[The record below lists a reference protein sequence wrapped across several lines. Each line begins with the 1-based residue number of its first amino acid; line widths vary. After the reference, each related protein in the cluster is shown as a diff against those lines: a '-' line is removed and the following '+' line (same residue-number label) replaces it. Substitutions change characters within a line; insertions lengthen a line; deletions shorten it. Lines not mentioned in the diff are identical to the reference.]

1 MALSLQS
8 SSSEASK
15 SQMMAIHAQ
24 LYCPYSVFVSSNDE
38 VYIADTWNHR
48 IRKIMKNGMITTIA
62 GNGTGGYNGD
72 NQLATNAQLNYPDSV
87 FVSSNDE
94 VNILDSGNHRIRK
107 IMKNGMITTIAGTG
121 IEGYNGDNQ
130 LATNA
135 QLNYPDSVFVSSNDE
150 VYIADTLN
158 HRIRKIMKNGM
169 ITTIAGNG
177 TGGYNGDNQLATNAQ
192 LNYPDSVFVSSNDEV
207 YIADTANHRI
217 RKIMKN
223 GMITTIA
230 GNGTEGYN
238 GDNQL
243 ATNAQLNYPDS
254 VFVSSND
261 EVYIADTANHRIRK
275 IMKNGMITTIA
286 GNGTEGYN
294 GDNQLAT
301 NAQLSFPESVFV
313 SSNDEVYI
321 ADTDNHR
328 IRKIMKNGMIT
339 TIAGNGTEGY
349 NGDNQLATNAQLNYP
364 DSVFVS
370 SNDEVYIADTANHRI
385 RKIMKNGMI
394 TTIAGNGIEG
404 YNGDSPYQPSL
415 SHFSPFISHISKY
428 ERDMIPNTKLI
439 VFQPLFEK
447 LYPHFHSTILKDLN
461 LLSDMSCRELE
472 LIQNV
477 IDFVLYDPDT
487 IVEPIMI
494 SEIIEYLYILGL
506 AHGEFMELKNYL
518 ISILLERHMT
528 SDHVIDTLLM
538 IEQYLTKQPSHSIM
552 TKLKNY
558 CLEFIQIKLRERHF
572 GIIRDPRCIPYY
584 VEILEKCSITKI
596 SPIVLEESTENTI
609 SPNEMIKS
617 LWNDKRTSDIRIK
630 LSHKNDH
637 SFIYGHRTILSSRG
651 KLFEAMFNSG
661 YELED
666 LKYDEKDEILTLIPS
681 TPEDAM
687 NLEYIVKYCYDQL
700 EQIEPKHAISLI
712 LTASANEMSELVS
725 LAFKSIQIDCN
736 NYFEI
741 ANSLDFENDLFSEV
755 IQIMIDFG
763 VNHRNELFKE
773 HSDLDQLPASLSDKL
788 LREFENL

>member
-24 LYCPYSVFVSSNDE
+24 LNFPYGVFVSSNDEVYIADTDNHRIRKIMTNGMITTIAGNGIKGYNGDNQLATNAQLNYPSSVFVSSNDE
-38 VYIADTWNHR
+38 VYIADPANHR

-62 GNGTGGYNGD
+62 GNGTRGYNGD
-72 NQLATNAQLNYPDSV
+72 NQLATNAQLNYPS
-87 FVSSNDE
+87 
-94 VNILDSGNHRIRK
+94 
-107 IMKNGMITTIAGTG
+107 
-121 IEGYNGDNQ
+121 
-130 LATNA
+130 
-135 QLNYPDSVFVSSNDE
+135 SVFVSSNDE
-150 VYIADTLN
+150 VYIAD
-158 HRIRKIMKNGM
+158 
-169 ITTIAGNG
+169 
-177 TGGYNGDNQLATNAQ
+177 
-192 LNYPDSVFVSSNDEV
+192 P
-207 YIADTANHRI
+207 ANHRI

-243 ATNAQLNYPDS
+243 ATNAQLYRPSSVFVSSNDEVYIADNYNNRIRKIMKNGKITTIAGNVIEEYNGYIQVTTKVQVRGPYSVFVSSNDEVYIADNYNHRIRKIMKNGMITTIAGTGIEGYNGDNQLATNAQLYRPYS

-261 EVYIADTANHRIRK
+261 EVYIADTYNNRIRK

-286 GNGTEGYN
+286 GNGT
-294 GDNQLAT
+294 Q
-301 NAQLSFPESVFV
+301 
-313 SSNDEVYI
+313 
-321 ADTDNHR
+321 
-328 IRKIMKNGMIT
+328 
-339 TIAGNGTEGY
+339 
-349 NGDNQLATNAQLNYP
+349 
-364 DSVFVS
+364 
-370 SNDEVYIADTANHRI
+370 
-385 RKIMKNGMI
+385 
-394 TTIAGNGIEG
+394 G
-404 YNGDSPYQPSL
+404 YNGDSPYQRPL
-415 SHFSPFISHISKY
+415 SYFSPFISHISKY

-506 AHGEFMELKNYL
+506 AHGEFMELKNYF
-518 ISILLERHMT
+518 ISILLEKHMT

-558 CLEFIQIKLRERHF
+558 CLEFVQIKLRE
-572 GIIRDPRCIPYY
+572 GLNIMTDPRLIPYN

-630 LSHKNDH
+630 LSHKNDN

-700 EQIEPKHAISLI
+700 EQIEPEHAISLI

-725 LAFKSIQIDCN
+725 LAFKSIQIDSN

-763 VNHRNELFKE
+763 VNHRHELFKE
-773 HSDLDQLPASLSDKL
+773 NSDLDQLPASLSLKL

>member
-1 MALSLQS
+1 MALSLQ

-15 SQMMAIHAQ
+15 SQMMMAIHAQ
-24 LYCPYSVFVSSNDE
+24 LQTPFGVFVSSNDE
-38 VYIADTWNHR
+38 VYIADRGNHR

-62 GNGTGGYNGD
+62 GNGTPGYNGD
-72 NQLATNAQLNYPDSV
+72 NQLATNAQLKHP
-87 FVSSNDE
+87 
-94 VNILDSGNHRIRK
+94 
-107 IMKNGMITTIAGTG
+107 T
-121 IEGYNGDNQ
+121 
-130 LATNA
+130 
-135 QLNYPDSVFVSSNDE
+135 SVFVSSNDE
-150 VYIADTLN
+150 VYIADTVN

-177 TGGYNGDNQLATNAQ
+177 TQ
-192 LNYPDSVFVSSNDEV
+192 
-207 YIADTANHRI
+207 
-217 RKIMKN
+217 
-223 GMITTIA
+223 
-230 GNGTEGYN
+230 
-238 GDNQL
+238 
-243 ATNAQLNYPDS
+243 
-254 VFVSSND
+254 
-261 EVYIADTANHRIRK
+261 
-275 IMKNGMITTIA
+275 
-286 GNGTEGYN
+286 
-294 GDNQLAT
+294 
-301 NAQLSFPESVFV
+301 
-313 SSNDEVYI
+313 
-321 ADTDNHR
+321 
-328 IRKIMKNGMIT
+328 
-339 TIAGNGTEGY
+339 
-349 NGDNQLATNAQLNYP
+349 
-364 DSVFVS
+364 
-370 SNDEVYIADTANHRI
+370 
-385 RKIMKNGMI
+385 
-394 TTIAGNGIEG
+394 G
-404 YNGDSPYQPSL
+404 YNGDSPYQPPL
-415 SHFSPFISHISKY
+415 SYFSPFISHISKY

-447 LYPHFHSTILKDLN
+447 LCPHFHSTILKDLN

-506 AHGEFMELKNYL
+506 AHCEFMELKNYL
-518 ISILLERHMT
+518 ISILLEKHMT
-528 SDHVIDTLLM
+528 SDHVNDTLLM

-558 CLEFIQIKLRERHF
+558 CLEFIQIKLRE
-572 GIIRDPRCIPYY
+572 GLNIMTDPRLIPYN
-584 VEILEKCSITKI
+584 VEILEKSSITKI

-630 LSHKNDH
+630 LSHNDN

-700 EQIEPKHAISLI
+700 EQIEPEHAISLI

-773 HSDLDQLPASLSDKL
+773 NSDLDQLPASLSHKL

>member
-1 MALSLQS
+1 MALSLQP

-15 SQMMAIHAQ
+15 SQMMMAIHAQ
-24 LYCPYSVFVSSNDE
+24 LQTF
-38 VYIADTWNHR
+38 
-48 IRKIMKNGMITTIA
+48 G
-62 GNGTGGYNGD
+62 
-72 NQLATNAQLNYPDSV
+72 
-87 FVSSNDE
+87 
-94 VNILDSGNHRIRK
+94 
-107 IMKNGMITTIAGTG
+107 
-121 IEGYNGDNQ
+121 
-130 LATNA
+130 
-135 QLNYPDSVFVSSNDE
+135 VFVSSNDE

-177 TGGYNGDNQLATNAQ
+177 TPGYNGDNQLGTNAQ
-192 LNYPDSVFVSSNDEV
+192 LNYPESVFVSSNNEVYIADRGNHRIRKIMKNGMITTIAGTGTQGYNGDNQLGTNAQLSYPKGVFVSSNDEV
-207 YIADTANHRI
+207 YIADTCNNRI

-230 GNGTEGYN
+230 GNGTRGYN

-243 ATNAQLNYPDS
+243 ATNAQLSYPKG
-254 VFVSSND
+254 VFVSSNN
-261 EVYIADTANHRIRK
+261 EVYIADRGNHRIRK

-286 GNGTEGYN
+286 GTGTQGYN

-301 NAQLSFPESVFV
+301 NAQLNPHSVFV

-321 ADTDNHR
+321 ADTGNHR

-339 TIAGNGTEGY
+339 TVAGNGT
-349 NGDNQLATNAQLNYP
+349 Q
-364 DSVFVS
+364 
-370 SNDEVYIADTANHRI
+370 
-385 RKIMKNGMI
+385 
-394 TTIAGNGIEG
+394 G

-487 IVEPIMI
+487 IVEPTMI

-506 AHGEFMELKNYL
+506 AQGEFMELKNYL

-528 SDHVIDTLLM
+528 SDHVIDSLLM

-596 SPIVLEESTENTI
+596 SPIVLEESIENTI

-630 LSHKNDH
+630 LSHKNDN

-681 TPEDAM
+681 TPEDAI
-687 NLEYIVKYCYDQL
+687 NLEHIVKYCYDQL
-700 EQIEPKHAISLI
+700 EQIEPEHAISLI

-773 HSDLDQLPASLSDKL
+773 NSDLDQLPASLSHKL

>member
-1 MALSLQS
+1 MALSLQ

-24 LYCPYSVFVSSNDE
+24 LYRPESVFVSSNDE
-38 VYIADTWNHR
+38 VYIADTLNHR
-48 IRKIMKNGMITTIA
+48 IRKLNCPKSVFVSSNDEVYIADTFNHRIRKVMKNGMITTIA

-72 NQLATNAQLNYPDSV
+72 NQLATNAQLNWPKSV

-94 VNILDSGNHRIRK
+94 VYIADTSNHRIRKIMKNGMITTIAGNGIEGYNGDNQLATNAQLKEPYSVFVLSNDEVYIANYNNRIRK

-130 LATNA
+130 LGTNA
-135 QLNYPDSVFVSSNDE
+135 QLNYPYSVFVSSNDE
-150 VYIADTLN
+150 VYIADTKN

-177 TGGYNGDNQLATNAQ
+177 T
-192 LNYPDSVFVSSNDEV
+192 
-207 YIADTANHRI
+207 R
-217 RKIMKN
+217 
-223 GMITTIA
+223 
-230 GNGTEGYN
+230 
-238 GDNQL
+238 
-243 ATNAQLNYPDS
+243 
-254 VFVSSND
+254 
-261 EVYIADTANHRIRK
+261 
-275 IMKNGMITTIA
+275 
-286 GNGTEGYN
+286 
-294 GDNQLAT
+294 
-301 NAQLSFPESVFV
+301 
-313 SSNDEVYI
+313 
-321 ADTDNHR
+321 
-328 IRKIMKNGMIT
+328 
-339 TIAGNGTEGY
+339 
-349 NGDNQLATNAQLNYP
+349 
-364 DSVFVS
+364 
-370 SNDEVYIADTANHRI
+370 
-385 RKIMKNGMI
+385 
-394 TTIAGNGIEG
+394 G

-415 SHFSPFISHISKY
+415 SHFSPFISHISKH

-447 LYPHFHSTILKDLN
+447 LCPHFHSTILKDLN

-518 ISILLERHMT
+518 ISILLKKHMT

-538 IEQYLTKQPSHSIM
+538 IEQHLTKQPSHSIM
-552 TKLKNY
+552 TKLKKY
-558 CLEFIQIKLRERHF
+558 CLEFIQIKLRE
-572 GIIRDPRCIPYY
+572 GLNIMTDPRLIPYN
-584 VEILEKCSITKI
+584 VEILEKSSITKI

-700 EQIEPKHAISLI
+700 EQIEPEHAISLI

-763 VNHRNELFKE
+763 VNHRHELFKE
-773 HSDLDQLPASLSDKL
+773 NSDLDQLPASLSLKL

>member
-24 LYCPYSVFVSSNDE
+24 LNFPYGVFVSSNDE
-38 VYIADTWNHR
+38 VYIADTSNHR

-62 GNGTGGYNGD
+62 GNGTRGYNGD
-72 NQLATNAQLNYPDSV
+72 NQLATNAQLYRPHSV
-87 FVSSNDE
+87 FVSSN
-94 VNILDSGNHRIRK
+94 N
-107 IMKNGMITTIAGTG
+107 
-121 IEGYNGDNQ
+121 
-130 LATNA
+130 
-135 QLNYPDSVFVSSNDE
+135 E
-150 VYIADTLN
+150 VYIADSCN
-158 HRIRKIMKNGM
+158 DRIRKI
-169 ITTIAGNG
+169 
-177 TGGYNGDNQLATNAQ
+177 L
-192 LNYPDSVFVSSNDEV
+192 P
-207 YIADTANHRI
+207 ANHRI
-217 RKIMKN
+217 RKIM
-223 GMITTIA
+223 
-230 GNGTEGYN
+230 
-238 GDNQL
+238 
-243 ATNAQLNYPDS
+243 
-254 VFVSSND
+254 
-261 EVYIADTANHRIRK
+261 R
-275 IMKNGMITTIA
+275 
-286 GNGTEGYN
+286 
-294 GDNQLAT
+294 
-301 NAQLSFPESVFV
+301 
-313 SSNDEVYI
+313 
-321 ADTDNHR
+321 
-328 IRKIMKNGMIT
+328 
-339 TIAGNGTEGY
+339 
-349 NGDNQLATNAQLNYP
+349 
-364 DSVFVS
+364 
-370 SNDEVYIADTANHRI
+370 
-385 RKIMKNGMI
+385 NGMI

-415 SHFSPFISHISKY
+415 SHFSPFISRISKH

-447 LYPHFHSTILKDLN
+447 LYPHFHSTILKDFN

-506 AHGEFMELKNYL
+506 AHCEFMELKNYL
-518 ISILLERHMT
+518 ISILLEKHMK

-538 IEQYLTKQPSHSIM
+538 IEQHLTKQPSHSIM

-558 CLEFIQIKLRERHF
+558 CLEFVQIKLRE
-572 GIIRDPRCIPYY
+572 GLNIMTDPRFIPYN
-584 VEILEKCSITKI
+584 VEILEKSSITKI

-630 LSHKNDH
+630 LSHKNDN

-700 EQIEPKHAISLI
+700 EQIEPEHAISLI

-773 HSDLDQLPASLSDKL
+773 NSDLDQLPASLSHKL

>member
-1 MALSLQS
+1 MALSLQ

-15 SQMMAIHAQ
+15 SQMMMAIHAR
-24 LYCPYSVFVSSNDE
+24 LNYPFGVFVSSNNE
-38 VYIADTWNHR
+38 IYVADSSNNR
-48 IRKIMKNGMITTIA
+48 IRKILTNGTITTIA

-72 NQLATNAQLNYPDSV
+72 NQLATNARLNFPCGVFVSSNDEVYIADTHNHRIRKITKNGTITTIAGKGTKGYNGDNQLATNARLNYPNSV

-94 VNILDSGNHRIRK
+94 VYVADTHNHSIRKIMKNGMITTIAGKRTKGYNGDNQLATNARLNFPCGVFVSSNDEVYVADTNNHRIRK
-107 IMKNGMITTIAGTG
+107 IMKNGMITTIAG
-121 IEGYNGDNQ
+121 
-130 LATNA
+130 
-135 QLNYPDSVFVSSNDE
+135 
-150 VYIADTLN
+150 
-158 HRIRKIMKNGM
+158 K
-169 ITTIAGNG
+169 G

-192 LNYPDSVFVSSNDEV
+192 LNYPNSVFVSSNDEV
-207 YIADTANHRI
+207 YVADIHNHSI

-243 ATNAQLNYPDS
+243 ATNAQLNRPNS

-261 EVYIADTANHRIRK
+261 EVYIADTHNHSIRK
-275 IMKNGMITTIA
+275 IMTNGMITTIA
-286 GNGTEGYN
+286 GNGTG
-294 GDNQLAT
+294 
-301 NAQLSFPESVFV
+301 
-313 SSNDEVYI
+313 
-321 ADTDNHR
+321 
-328 IRKIMKNGMIT
+328 
-339 TIAGNGTEGY
+339 
-349 NGDNQLATNAQLNYP
+349 
-364 DSVFVS
+364 
-370 SNDEVYIADTANHRI
+370 
-385 RKIMKNGMI
+385 
-394 TTIAGNGIEG
+394 G

-415 SHFSPFISHISKY
+415 SHFSPFISHISKH
-428 ERDMIPNTKLI
+428 ERDLIPNTKLI

-447 LYPHFHSTILKDLN
+447 FCPHFHSTILKDLN
-461 LLSDMSCRELE
+461 LLSDMSCREHE
-472 LIQNV
+472 LIQHV

-494 SEIIEYLYILGL
+494 SEIIEYLYILGF
-506 AHGEFMELKNYL
+506 AHCEFMELKNYF
-518 ISILLERHMT
+518 ISILLEKHMT
-528 SDHVIDTLLM
+528 SDNVIDTLLM

-552 TKLKNY
+552 FKLKNY
-558 CLEFIQIKLRERHF
+558 CLEFVQIKLREGHF
-572 GIIRDPRCIPYY
+572 SIIRDPRCIPYY

-596 SPIVLEESTENTI
+596 SPIVLEESIENTI
-609 SPNEMIKS
+609 PPNQMIKS

-630 LSHKNDH
+630 LSHKNDN
-637 SFIYGHRTILSSRG
+637 SFIYAHRTMLSSHG

-666 LKYDEKDEILTLIPS
+666 LKYDEKDEILTLIPA
-681 TPEDAM
+681 TPQDAI

-763 VNHRNELFKE
+763 VNHRHELFKE
-773 HSDLDQLPASLSDKL
+773 HSDLDQLPASLSHKL